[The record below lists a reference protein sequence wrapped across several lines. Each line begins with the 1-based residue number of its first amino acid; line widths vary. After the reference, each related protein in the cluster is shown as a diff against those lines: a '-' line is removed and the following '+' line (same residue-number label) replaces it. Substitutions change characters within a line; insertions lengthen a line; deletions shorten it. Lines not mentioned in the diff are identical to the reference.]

1 MGMNKARAAIKS
13 ETDLSRGQLYPFAL
27 ARVTNNTASFLRT
40 DKYANVPDATELSMS
55 YLSAGRYGFTVPS
68 HLNGGT
74 LIALPAVTYVPASGT
89 VNCMVDYTSSTVFT
103 VHTVSGSAIWKD
115 NDFTVAVYRLEGFKL

>member
-1 MGMNKARAAIKS
+1 MGMNKARAAVRS
-13 ETDLSRGQLYPFAL
+13 EANLSRGQLYPFAL
-27 ARVTNNTASFLRT
+27 ARVTNNTASFTRT
-40 DKYANVPDATELSMS
+40 DAYASYPDGTELSMS
-55 YLSAGRYGFTVPS
+55 YLSSGRYGFTVPS

-74 LIALPAVTYVPASGT
+74 LVAVPAVTFVPASGT
-89 VNCMVDYTSSTVFT
+89 VSCMVDYTSSTNFT